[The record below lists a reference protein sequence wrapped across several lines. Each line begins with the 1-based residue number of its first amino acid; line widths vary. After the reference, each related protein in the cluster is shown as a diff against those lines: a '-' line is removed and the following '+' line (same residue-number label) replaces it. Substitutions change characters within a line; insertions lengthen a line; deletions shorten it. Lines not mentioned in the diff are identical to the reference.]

1 MRADA
6 ARRRAAVLREAR
18 RLFAE
23 AGDDVALELI
33 ADAAGVGIA
42 TLYRN
47 FGSRA
52 ELAEA
57 VGLEIL
63 GDLRAATARAA
74 AGLPA
79 DPEGAWRAFVT
90 DLVAL
95 ELGALTPALHAHLD
109 GAIGD
114 PLRDG
119 QDAVMSAVD
128 DLLLAVRAAGL
139 VPDDLTA
146 LELVVALGIVTRPP
160 SEALRRAAPHLVD
173 RLVETL
179 LAGLR
184 ARA

>member
-6 ARRRAAVLREAR
+6 ARRRAAVLRQAR

-23 AGDDVALELI
+23 VGEDVALETI
-33 ADAAGVGIA
+33 ADAAEVGIA

-47 FGSRA
+47 FASRA
-52 ELAEA
+52 ALAEA

-63 GDLRAATARAA
+63 DDLRAATDRAA
-74 AGLPA
+74 TDLPA
-79 DPEGAWRAFVT
+79 DPGRAWRTYVT

-95 ELGALTPALHAHLD
+95 ELGALTPVLHAHLD

-114 PLRDG
+114 PLRDA
-119 QDAVMSAVD
+119 QDAAMAAVD
-128 DLLLAVRAAGL
+128 DLLVAVRAAGL
-139 VPDDLTA
+139 APDDLDA
-146 LELVVALGIVTRPP
+146 LELVVALGIVTRPQ
-160 SEALRRAAPHLVD
+160 SEAVRRAAPQLVD